1 MKAIILNNKSAL
13 ILDILDYKRETN
25 SSLINLQLTV
35 NPIVRIS
42 VDSTKTFIVD
52 TDDLEDSSKKIDNP
66 LTNDLEDQKD
76 VANTLAESLVGE
88 GGIVSYYQPKTRRK
102 ERKLTKKRTENKT
115 D

>member
-52 TDDLEDSSKKIDNP
+52 TDDLED
-66 LTNDLEDQKD
+66 QKD